1 MDKTTR
7 EYESFIKQSEQEAF
21 NQYLRPYLI
30 AHHNSESELECEVI
44 SKVFYVY
51 LELGILHKEALI
63 NESKFAALVSRRCR
77 AHIRAESVKK
87 TFISSV
93 KPSEEVSINVPQL
106 AYRIVKEIEELILN
120 ESRHRDSTVVGR
132 MPDRELGYFGN

>member
-30 AHHNSESELECEVI
+30 AHHQSASKLECAVI
-44 SKVFYVY
+44 SKVFSVY
-51 LELGILHKEALI
+51 LELGILDREALT

-77 AHIRAESVKK
+77 AHLRAESVKK
-87 TFISSV
+87 TYISSV

-132 MPDRELGYFGN
+132 MPDLELGYLGN

>member
-1 MDKTTR
+1 
-7 EYESFIKQSEQEAF
+7 
-21 NQYLRPYLI
+21 YLM
-30 AHHNSESELECEVI
+30 AHHKSASELECEVI

-51 LELGILHKEALI
+51 LELGILNGGALI

-77 AHIRAESVKK
+77 AHLRAESVEK

-106 AYRIVKEIEELILN
+106 AFRIVKDIEELILN
-120 ESRHRDSTVVGR
+120 ESRHRDATVVGR
-132 MPDRELGYFGN
+132 MPDLELGYLGN

>member
-30 AHHNSESELECEVI
+30 AHHHSASKLECAVI
-44 SKVFYVY
+44 SKVFAVY
-51 LELGILHKEALI
+51 LELGILNGEALT

-77 AHIRAESVKK
+77 AHLRAESVKK
-87 TFISSV
+87 TFISLV

-120 ESRHRDSTVVGR
+120 ESHHRDSTVVGR
-132 MPDRELGYFGN
+132 MPDRELDYSA

>member
-1 MDKTTR
+1 MHKTTR

-21 NQYLRPYLI
+21 NQYLRPYLM
-30 AHHNSESELECEVI
+30 AHHKIASELECEVI

-51 LELGILHKEALI
+51 LELGILNGGALI

-77 AHIRAESVKK
+77 AHLRAESVEK

-106 AYRIVKEIEELILN
+106 AFRIVKDIEELILN
-120 ESRHRDSTVVGR
+120 ESRHRDATVVGR
-132 MPDRELGYFGN
+132 MPDLELGYLGN

>member
-1 MDKTTR
+1 M
-7 EYESFIKQSEQEAF
+7 
-21 NQYLRPYLI
+21 
-30 AHHNSESELECEVI
+30 AHHKSASELECEVI

-51 LELGILHKEALI
+51 LELGILNGGALI

-77 AHIRAESVKK
+77 AHLRAESVEK

-106 AYRIVKEIEELILN
+106 AFRIVKDIEELILN
-120 ESRHRDSTVVGR
+120 ESRHRDATVVGR
-132 MPDRELGYFGN
+132 MPDLELGYLGN

>member
-1 MDKTTR
+1 MDPITQQ
-7 EYESFIKQSEQEAF
+7 YEMNIKKSEQEAF

-30 AHHNSESELECEVI
+30 AHHKSASELECEVI

-51 LELGILHKEALI
+51 LELGILNGEALT

-87 TFISSV
+87 NYISSV
-93 KPSEEVSINVPQL
+93 KPSQEVSINGPLL
-106 AYRIVKEIEELILN
+106 AFRIVKEIEELILN
-120 ESRHRDSTVVGR
+120 EGRHRDSTVVGR
-132 MPDRELGYFGN
+132 MPDQELGNWSK